1 MKYHTNNIYAIKLYE
16 EYKFIKMYIRN
27 LKYCIEVSDE
37 EKREL
42 QRMIKFYRGVAF
54 IQDNDRIFSSNLWK
68 KFNTCIISDADKLTK
83 MFFSNPLKEY
93 DLAILSDVIEIK
105 TDLKQY
111 LKALL
116 KMESKQESRLDFLK
130 TKTECPYKS
139 CDHDNDIYI
148 QCSCGSKI
156 KGSGEWSKINIY
168 EHIHTQ
174 KHTQYCI
181 ENNHLTP
188 SEKQELD
195 FLQPIISKPVYKKN
209 SFLSFSDKLKEL
221 NIIKK

>member
-1 MKYHTNNIYAIKLYE
+1 
-16 EYKFIKMYIRN
+16 MYIRN

-54 IQDNDRIFSSNLWK
+54 IQDNDRIFSSNLWQ

-83 MFFSNPLKEY
+83 MFFSNPSKEY
-93 DLAILSDVIEIK
+93 DLALLSDVIEIK
-105 TDLKQY
+105 TDLKKY

-116 KMESKQESRLDFLK
+116 KMESKKESRLDFLK
-130 TKTECPYKS
+130 TKTECQYKR
-139 CDHDNDIYI
+139 CDHDHI
-148 QCSCGSKI
+148 QCSCGSII
-156 KGSGEWSKINIY
+156 KGSGWWLKIPIH
-168 EHIHTQ
+168 EHFQTK
-174 KHTQYCI
+174 KHEQYCI

-195 FLQPIISKPVYKKN
+195 FLQSIISKPVKKKIV
-209 SFLSFSDKLKEL
+209 SYHL
-221 NIIKK
+221 

>member
-54 IQDNDRIFSSNLWK
+54 IQDNDRIFSSNLWDN
-68 KFNTCIISDADKLTK
+68 FNTCIISDADKLTK
-83 MFFSNPLKEY
+83 MFFSNPSKEY
-93 DLAILSDVIEIK
+93 NISILSDVIEIK
-105 TDLKQY
+105 TALKQY

-116 KMESKQESRLDFLK
+116 KMESKKESRLEFLK
-130 TKTECPYKS
+130 SKGECLQKQNKV
-139 CDHDNDIYI
+139 HQQIYI
-148 QCSCGSKI
+148 QCSCGTELYSSEKWL
-156 KGSGEWSKINIY
+156 SINIR
-168 EHIHTQ
+168 
-174 KHTQYCI
+174 KHLQTKQHEQYCI
-181 ENNHLTP
+181 EHNYLTP

-195 FLQPIISKPVYKKN
+195 FLQSTISKPVIKKY
-209 SFLSFSDKLKEL
+209 SFLSFLK
-221 NIIKK
+221 K

>member
-27 LKYCIEVSDE
+27 LKYCIQVSDE

-54 IQDNDRIFSSNLWK
+54 IQDNDRIFSSNFWGNY
-68 KFNTCIISDADKLTK
+68 NTCIISDADKLTK
-83 MFFSNPLKEY
+83 MFFSNPSKEY
-93 DLAILSDVIEIK
+93 DLALLSDVIEIK
-105 TDLKQY
+105 TDLKAY

-116 KMESKQESRLDFLK
+116 KMESKKESRLDFLK
-130 TKTECPYKS
+130 TKTECPYKRYG
-139 CDHDNDIYI
+139 HGYDIYI
-148 QCSCGSKI
+148 QCSCGLKI
-156 KGSGEWSKINIY
+156 KGSGGWSKIHMY
-168 EHIHTQ
+168 EHFQTK
-174 KHTQYCI
+174 KHEQYCI

-195 FLQPIISKPVYKKN
+195 FLQSIISKPVHKKN
-209 SFLSFSDKLKEL
+209 SFLSFLK
-221 NIIKK
+221 K